1 MTDEYG
7 DELTV
12 KEILDTY
19 PGAKPFSD
27 LIGAD
32 NLRDFADVAKD
43 LDSRVKNLSGEQAK
57 PSSTGHSA
65 KPKPEAVS
73 VQEAIQKRSWT
84 DYLSAKWDATAEE
97 RD

>member
-7 DELTV
+7 DEPTV

-43 LDSRVKNLSGEQAK
+43 LDGRVKSLSGEQAK
-57 PSSTGHSA
+57 PSSTAGEP
-65 KPKPEAVS
+65 KPKS
-73 VQEAIQKRSWT
+73 VEEAIESRSWPS
-84 DYLSAKWDATAEE
+84 YLAAKWEATKE